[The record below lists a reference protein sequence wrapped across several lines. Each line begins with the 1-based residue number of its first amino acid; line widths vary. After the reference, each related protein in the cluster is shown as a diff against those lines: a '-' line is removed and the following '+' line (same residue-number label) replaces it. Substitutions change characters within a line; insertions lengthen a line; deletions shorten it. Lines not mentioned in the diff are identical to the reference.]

1 MATLWDDYEQ
11 FYHEMDNEQVTCDR
25 CRIASP
31 LDGYDN
37 CGRCQ
42 AIIER
47 EELIEAAGA
56 TP

>member
-1 MATLWDDYEQ
+1 MSILDQDYHP
-11 FYHEMDNEQVTCDR
+11 YHFIEADEEYTCDR